1 MVWIEKQRN
10 ILGFTLSSLL
20 RRKRKNVALLGVYA
34 LVLFLLASAMF
45 LTQAIKHEASAVL
58 RDAPDVLVERLTA
71 GRHDLIPQSYMETI
85 RTVRGVQAV
94 ESRLW
99 GSSRDLRSG
108 ETYTVVADPAA
119 VPGRVFAGGGKG
131 RKGGTITLRCDDGR
145 FLSLKVDDMFRPT
158 GGALGPGVLLVS
170 ASDFRAL
177 FAVPAGMATDLA
189 LRIRNNRELST
200 IAEKIV
206 RLLPDTRP
214 ILREEILRTY
224 DGVFDWRG
232 GMVMALLLGPVLAF
246 ILFAWDKAAG
256 LSAEERREIGLL
268 KALGWETS
276 DILLMKFWEGTAVS
290 VTAFLLGVLLAWLY
304 LHSGASFLFDSAL
317 KGWSVLY
324 PSFRPD
330 PAIDAYQVAT
340 LFFLTVAPYTAATII
355 PSWRAAT
362 VDPDSVMRAP

>member
-10 ILGFTLSSLL
+10 ILGFTLASLL

-45 LTQAIKHEASAVL
+45 LTQAIKREASVAL
-58 RDAPDVLVERLTA
+58 SNAPDVLVQRLTA
-71 GRHDLIPQSYMETI
+71 GRHDLIPLSYMESIRTI
-85 RTVRGVQAV
+85 RGVEVV

-99 GSSRDLRSG
+99 GSSRERLSG
-108 ETYTVVADPAA
+108 ETYTVVADPAVA
-119 VPGRVFAGGGKG
+119 PGRVMAGKGKGGKD
-131 RKGGTITLRCDDGR
+131 GTITLRCDDGQL
-145 FLSLKVDDMFRPT
+145 LSLNVAEMPHRAGT
-158 GGALGPGVLLVS
+158 VMGPGVLLVS
-170 ASDFRAL
+170 EPDFRTL

-189 LRIRNNRELST
+189 LRIRNNRELAT

-214 ILREEILRTY
+214 VLREEILRTY

-232 GMVMALLLGPVLAF
+232 GTVMALLLGPVLAF

-276 DILLMKFWEGTAVS
+276 DVLLMKFWEGTVVS
-290 VTAFLLGVLLAWLY
+290 LAAFSIGVLLAWLY

-324 PSFRPD
+324 PSFSPD
-330 PAIDAYQVAT
+330 PAIDVYQVAT
-340 LFFLTVAPYTAATII
+340 LFFLIVAPYTAATII